1 MDGQTHG
8 HLSALPFG
16 QGCALQAARITRSEK
31 WGACFPLTI
40 RLPPDTTMKHL
51 QPQEAWDYL
60 QQHPD
65 ALFVD
70 VRMEIES
77 LYVGRPP
84 GVVNVP
90 WYEYPDLTPDPQKF
104 ADAVAREAN
113 ARDQPVLLICRSGQR
128 TLAAGQALE
137 AAGFSEVI
145 NVVHGFE
152 GELDEQFQRST
163 LSGWRFEGLPW
174 EQM

>member
-1 MDGQTHG
+1 MTIR
-8 HLSALPFG
+8 ALVHKAMKNLQPKE
-16 QGCALQAARITRSEK
+16 AYAWLQA
-31 WGACFPLTI
+31 
-40 RLPPDTTMKHL
+40 
-51 QPQEAWDYL
+51 
-60 QQHPD
+60 HPD

-90 WYEYPDLTPDPQKF
+90 WYEYPDLQPDADKF
-104 ADAVAREAN
+104 AEMVAREATGK
-113 ARDQPVLLICRSGQR
+113 DQPLLLLCRSGQR
-128 TLAAGQALE
+128 TLAAGHALE
-137 AAGFSEVI
+137 AAGFTNVQH
-145 NVVHGFE
+145 VVHGFE
-152 GELDEQFQRST
+152 GELDEHFKRSR